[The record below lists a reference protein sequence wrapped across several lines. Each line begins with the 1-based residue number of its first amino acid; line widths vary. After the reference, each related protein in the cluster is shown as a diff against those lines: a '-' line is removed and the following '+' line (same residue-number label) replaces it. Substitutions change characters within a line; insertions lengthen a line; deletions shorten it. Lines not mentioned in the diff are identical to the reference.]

1 MKKSIAL
8 LTILMSFSAQ
18 AWEGYDDNNNT
29 GVTIGK
35 GNLVRSGSQ
44 IQIYD
49 TAHGEYHTV
58 QVQTITGNGA
68 GANVTVYDI
77 NSGEYRTLRME

>member
-1 MKKSIAL
+1 MKKAL
-8 LTILMSFSAQ
+8 ILMALVLSAPVA
-18 AWEGYDDNNNT
+18 AWEGRDNGVGT
-29 GVTIGK
+29 GVRIDE

-58 QVQTITGNGA
+58 QVQTITGNGD
-68 GANVTVYDI
+68 GANVTVYDLET
-77 NSGEYRTLRME
+77 GEYRLLEMQ